1 MNEREK
7 HLYLVYEIAQLS
19 GLEHRLRAGE
29 ELEVIALEYEVELEL
44 KKRGIAYAPLRSVA
58 ESCEG
63 QREPIEVTRTAA
75 NEWYKHPELAF
86 FAHDGILLGEPHAG
100 PLHHYFGMLVYYLV
114 LLEQIMARPGIER
127 IVIPETFHTVGE
139 RADPTAYFKERVQVD
154 VARMVAERRGIAIE
168 VLPAPPPPAQSAAR
182 AGVAERA
189 TRFAVGALNAL
200 VTVLRRP
207 KPLRILSTDPW
218 ARIEPFIKD
227 MPDAELVMTRRKEI
241 PNVGR
246 AVWSR
251 RVRFHH
257 PLDFAGRAVRTLAR
271 ARAEEFARA
280 WDALGESPEVSKLFA
295 YHGSSFWLLAKNVLG
310 AIVKDYGEDAV
321 ATIESAKR
329 IMSRYGINC
338 VLLFSSV
345 KGYNYLIARVAER
358 MSIPSIEL
366 QHALEVTEP
375 SHPYA
380 RLYSRYLAAYG
391 ALTKKHY
398 EQFGVEPRRII
409 EVGSPRFDRYAHP
422 VPPGELE
429 AARARLGIDGRLTA
443 LVTLPDRYASLEPI
457 SFTGYGVAGS
467 VDAFAGLQK
476 RFPELHLL
484 LRPRNRDSLY
494 ERQEIRELF
503 AAGTPWVQDD
513 DLRTLLALCDVVI
526 SGNSTVVLEAML
538 MHKPVLMYVSR
549 SIDQDFKEFEEAGA
563 VMMAR
568 TQEELLSHA
577 SALSGADTRQELVHR
592 ADRFLKENFIL
603 DGNSAQRVSSLI
615 RRISPD
621 GDGRPVARGR

>member
-1 MNEREK
+1 MNSGKR
-7 HLYLVYEIAQLS
+7 LFIIYE
-19 GLEHRLRAGE
+19 LEHVPQLQARLRAGE

-44 KKRGIAYAPLRSVA
+44 QKRGIAYAPLRSVA

-63 QREPIEVTRTAA
+63 RREPIEVTRTAA
-75 NEWYKHPELAF
+75 NEWYKHSELAF

-114 LLEQIMARPGIER
+114 LLEQIMAHPGIER
-127 IVIPETFHTVGE
+127 VVLQETFHTVGE

-168 VLPAPPPPAQSAAR
+168 VLPAPPAPAQSAAR
-182 AGVAERA
+182 AWIAERA
-189 TRFAVGALNAL
+189 TQFAVGALNAL
-200 VTVLRRP
+200 VTALRAPR
-207 KPLRILSTDPW
+207 PLRILSTDPW

-227 MPDAELVMTRRKEI
+227 MSDAELVMTRRKEI

-321 ATIESAKR
+321 ATIESAKAILERYR
-329 IMSRYGINC
+329 INR
-338 VLLFSSV
+338 VLLFGST
-345 KGYNYLIARVAER
+345 KGYNNLWARVAER
-358 MSIPSIEL
+358 LDIPSVEM

-380 RLYSRYLAAYG
+380 HLYSRYLAAYG
-391 ALTKKHY
+391 SLTKKHY

-409 EVGSPRFDRYAHP
+409 EVGSPRFDQYAEA
-422 VPPGELE
+422 VPPKQLE
-429 AARARLGIDGRLTA
+429 AARVQLGLEGKSLTA
-443 LVTLPDRYASLEPI
+443 LVTLPARGNSLEPS
-457 SFTGYGVAGS
+457 SFTGYS
-467 VDAFAGLQK
+467 VSDSVEAFAGVQK
-476 RFPELHLL
+476 RFPELRLL
-484 LRPRNRDSLY
+484 LRPRPGEDSLY
-494 ERQEIRELF
+494 GRQEIQGRF
-503 AAGTPWVQDD
+503 AAGTPWVQDE

-538 MHKPVLMYVSR
+538 MHKPVLLCVR
-549 SIDQDFKEFEEAGA
+549 PIDRDFKEFEEAGA
-563 VMMAR
+563 VMVAR
-568 TQEELLSHA
+568 TQEALLA
-577 SALSGADTRQELVHR
+577 QALALTDAGARRALVAR
-592 ADRFLKENFIL
+592 ADDFLKRNFIL
-603 DGNSAQRVSSLI
+603 DGTSARRVAALVRTPSALS
-615 RRISPD
+615 
-621 GDGRPVARGR
+621 

>member
-1 MNEREK
+1 
-7 HLYLVYEIAQLS
+7 
-19 GLEHRLRAGE
+19 
-29 ELEVIALEYEVELEL
+29 
-44 KKRGIAYAPLRSVA
+44 
-58 ESCEG
+58 
-63 QREPIEVTRTAA
+63 
-75 NEWYKHPELAF
+75 
-86 FAHDGILLGEPHAG
+86 
-100 PLHHYFGMLVYYLV
+100 
-114 LLEQIMARPGIER
+114 
-127 IVIPETFHTVGE
+127 
-139 RADPTAYFKERVQVD
+139 
-154 VARMVAERRGIAIE
+154 
-168 VLPAPPPPAQSAAR
+168 
-182 AGVAERA
+182 
-189 TRFAVGALNAL
+189 
-200 VTVLRRP
+200 
-207 KPLRILSTDPW
+207 
-218 ARIEPFIKD
+218 
-227 MPDAELVMTRRKEI
+227 MTRRKEI

-358 MSIPSIEL
+358 MDIPSIEL

-380 RLYSRYLAAYG
+380 RLYSRDLAAYG
-391 ALTKKHY
+391 ALAKKHY

-409 EVGSPRFDRYAHP
+409 EVGSPRFDRYAEA
-422 VPPGELE
+422 VPPKQLE
-429 AARARLGIDGRLTA
+429 AARVRLGLEGKSLTA
-443 LVTLPDRYASLEPI
+443 LVTLPARGNSLEPS
-457 SFTGYGVAGS
+457 SFTGYSVADS
-467 VDAFAGLQK
+467 VDAFAEVQK
-476 RFPELHLL
+476 RFPELRLL
-484 LRPRNRDSLY
+484 LRPRPGKDSLY
-494 ERQEIRELF
+494 ERQEIQGRF
-503 AAGTPWVQDD
+503 AAGTPWVQDE

-603 DGNSAQRVSSLI
+603 DGNSTQRVSSLI

>member
-58 ESCEG
+58 EAWEG

-114 LLEQIMARPGIER
+114 LLEQIMARPGVER
-127 IVIPETFHTVGE
+127 VVIQETFHTVGE

-168 VLPAPPPPAQSAAR
+168 VIPAPPAPAQSAAR
-182 AGVAERA
+182 ARIAERA
-189 TRFAVGALNAL
+189 TRFVVGALNTL
-200 VTVLRRP
+200 VTALRRP

-241 PNVGR
+241 QNVGR

-271 ARAEEFARA
+271 ARAGEFARA

-295 YHGSSFWLLAKNVLG
+295 YHGISFWPVAKNVLG

-321 ATIESAKR
+321 ATIESAKAILERYR
-329 IMSRYGINC
+329 INR
-338 VLLFSSV
+338 VLLFGST
-345 KGYNYLIARVAER
+345 KGYNNLWARVAER
-358 MSIPSIEL
+358 MDIPSIEL

-375 SHPYA
+375 SHPFA
-380 RLYSRYLAAYG
+380 HLYSRYLAAYG

-409 EVGSPRFDRYAHP
+409 EVGSPRFDRYAEA
-422 VPPGELE
+422 VPPKQLE
-429 AARARLGIDGRLTA
+429 AARGRLGLEGKSLTA
-443 LVTLPDRYASLEPI
+443 LVTLPDRCSWLEPI
-457 SFTGYGVAGS
+457 SFAGSGVAGS

-476 RFPELHLL
+476 KFPELRLL
-484 LRPRNRDSLY
+484 LRPRN
-494 ERQEIRELF
+494 
-503 AAGTPWVQDD
+503 
-513 DLRTLLALCDVVI
+513 
-526 SGNSTVVLEAML
+526 
-538 MHKPVLMYVSR
+538 SR
-549 SIDQDFKEFEEAGA
+549 
-563 VMMAR
+563 R
-568 TQEELLSHA
+568 
-577 SALSGADTRQELVHR
+577 
-592 ADRFLKENFIL
+592 
-603 DGNSAQRVSSLI
+603 
-615 RRISPD
+615 
-621 GDGRPVARGR
+621 